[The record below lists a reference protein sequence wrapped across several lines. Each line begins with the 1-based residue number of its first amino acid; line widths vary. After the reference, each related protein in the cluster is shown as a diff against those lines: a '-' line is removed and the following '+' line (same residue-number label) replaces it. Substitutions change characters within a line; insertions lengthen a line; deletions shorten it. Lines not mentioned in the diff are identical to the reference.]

1 MRSRRMAM
9 FCSQLKSL
17 SPSSGPNPDQFEN
30 LAGHGRDA
38 PNQHPHLPAPQ
49 RDGGVTALTRGA
61 KNLFKKKG
69 GDEAVLGGDAALGIT
84 QADLD

>member
-1 MRSRRMAM
+1 MEIAI
-9 FCSQLKSL
+9 LPKAEA
-17 SPSSGPNPDQFEN
+17 DQFEN
-30 LAGHGRDA
+30 LAGHGRGA